1 MELADEPAGQFPPP
15 VWPKLQRSASESQP
29 MKTPIE
35 LGNRAP
41 VCTAVV
47 QQAARDGSEGL
58 KQRALLRPRTYRH
71 FAGAATE

>member
-1 MELADEPAGQFPPP
+1 MTVSCTILPE
-15 VWPKLQRSASESQP
+15 LQRSVLEFRP
-29 MKTPIE
+29 PKTRIE